1 MAVVSTPLMVAGWLV
16 MLLSGFFA
24 TIWCFWCGVPLL
36 AATTAY
42 VFDRSTIVK
51 PSWVISD
58 TWEAFWYV
66 VRRGLSPVGANHGAL
81 VVVLVVHAVPFSA
94 EVGVLKSMDVGDVD
108 TLLGFELM
116 EAVRGKQGVA
126 DEV

>member
-1 MAVVSTPLMVAGWLV
+1 

-36 AATTAY
+36 ATTVAY
-42 VFDRSTIVK
+42 VFDQSTIVK

-58 TWEAFWYV
+58 TWEAFWYDM
-66 VRRGLSPVGANHGAL
+66 RRDLSPVGANDGAL
-81 VVVLVVHAVPFSA
+81 VVVSVVRAVLFFA
-94 EVGVLKSMDVGDVD
+94 EVGVLKSMDMGDVD

-116 EAVRGKQGVA
+116 EAVRGKRGVA
-126 DEV
+126 DEVR

>member
-1 MAVVSTPLMVAGWLV
+1 

-36 AATTAY
+36 ATTAAY
-42 VFDRSTIVK
+42 VFDWSTIVK

-66 VRRGLSPVGANHGAL
+66 VRRGLSPVGVNRGAL
-81 VVVLVVHAVPFSA
+81 VVISVVYAVPFSA
-94 EVGVLKSMDVGDVD
+94 EVGVFESMDMGDVD
-108 TLLGFELM
+108 TLFGFEFM
-116 EAVRGKQGVA
+116 EAMHGKRGVA